1 MSFGCMVWTFVF
13 TTDQTN
19 NRVNQEQAALFS
31 EQWIDRLLQWWLWFS
46 CWREGAGSKRLSFSL
61 IPHPGLAPLPPFFD
75 SQWRRKLAGG
85 NVDREVAIMRSRAS
99 LTILESPIATHCH
112 CATKEDRVK
121 NHQKSK
127 RFHLEIQK
135 ISPRIQKISPRKRKD
150 FIEKSKINS
159 RRNPKIFTKKSEKL
173 HRDERAHQKF
183 SNCFSVA
190 FGLLRWVIK
199 VAPIKVFR
207 LNSWVAVA

>member
-1 MSFGCMVWTFVF
+1 MKVSWAFRKYIGCMVWTFVF

-19 NRVNQEQAALFS
+19 IRVNQEQAALFS

-121 NHQKSK
+121 NHQKIQKISSRNPK
-127 RFHLEIQK
+127 DFNQKSNGFHPEIQK
-135 ISPRIQKISPRKRKD
+135 ISPRIQKISPRNLKD
-150 FIEKSKINS
+150 FHREIQNQFKKKSKNI
-159 RRNPKIFTKKSEKL
+159 
-173 HRDERAHQKF
+173 H
-183 SNCFSVA
+183 
-190 FGLLRWVIK
+190 
-199 VAPIKVFR
+199 
-207 LNSWVAVA
+207 

>member
-99 LTILESPIATHCH
+99 LTILESPLATHCH
-112 CATKEDRVK
+112 CATKKDRVI
-121 NHQKSK
+121 NHRK
-127 RFHLEIQK
+127 IQK
-135 ISPRIQKISPRKRKD
+135 ISPRNPKD
-150 FIEKSKINS
+150 FTQNPKDFTQKEKRFHREIQNQFKKKSKNIHKEIRKTS
-159 RRNPKIFTKKSEKL
+159 QRRARTSEIFQLFFCSFWTSPLGDKSG
-173 HRDERAHQKF
+173 A
-183 SNCFSVA
+183 N
-190 FGLLRWVIK
+190 
-199 VAPIKVFR
+199 
-207 LNSWVAVA
+207 